1 MNVSTMDTVRTMA
14 ITHMSYETKRYTEAD
29 YDTAVEYSVMNIMDE
44 EYLLSLHLGEFE
56 VLVEIDTSL
65 TKTSHFYILQEYGN
79 RHEHDVEKGDS
90 TSFKRAIRATVFAR
104 KSKLQFDVNHF
115 DPDEI
120 ALNEILAGWSNACH
134 RAGEVFAVNPQ
145 RLSHLFDA
153 VHSAYHACQKKQ

>member
-44 EYLLSLHLGEFE
+44 EYLFSLHLGEFE

-79 RHEHDVEKGDS
+79 RHEHDVEK
-90 TSFKRAIRATVFAR
+90 V
-104 KSKLQFDVNHF
+104 
-115 DPDEI
+115 I
-120 ALNEILAGWSNACH
+120 ALRSNGPSVPLCLLEKANCNLMSIILTLMKLHSMKYWLVGAMRVIELGKCS
-134 RAGEVFAVNPQ
+134 
-145 RLSHLFDA
+145 LLI
-153 VHSAYHACQKKQ
+153 HSAFHTF